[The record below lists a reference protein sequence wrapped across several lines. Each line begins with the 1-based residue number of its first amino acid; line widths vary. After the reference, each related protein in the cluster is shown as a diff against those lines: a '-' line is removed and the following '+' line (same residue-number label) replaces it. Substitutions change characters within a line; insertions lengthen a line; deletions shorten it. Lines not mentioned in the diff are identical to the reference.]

1 MTADPLAFLH
11 ATLDAVQAEA
21 EAATKGPWFAHE
33 YIDYACGFEA
43 TIGTGH
49 GRQADDKT
57 DVIGHGYEGG
67 GVQKLADAVFIAR
80 HNPATVLRRIAA
92 DRKQLALHA
101 VVPDHGR
108 FSERDCSQAGCDGDH
123 WQSPVCRSCRNY
135 AGDPVE
141 APCATVEILAESWGW
156 TAKTLVD

>member
-33 YIDYACGFEA
+33 YIDYDCGFEA
-43 TIGTGH
+43 TIGTGR

-80 HNPATVLRRIAA
+80 HNPAAVLRRIAA
-92 DRKQLALHA
+92 DRKLL
-101 VVPDHGR
+101 
-108 FSERDCSQAGCDGDH
+108 ERHEAIECREFGCDCD
-123 WQSPVCRSCRNY
+123 SC
-135 AGDPVE
+135 
-141 APCATVEILAESWGW
+141 CATCRWTDSDERGTEPPRLYPDPHVYPCPTVRLLATGWGW
-156 TAKTLVD
+156 AGETT